1 MDDERRP
8 FERIAVFGGVGIKHE
23 RKLHPVVAAVTESD
37 ERGCLQRAGPLLPG
51 VTSRIEESGARL
63 IGLFASR
70 PQTSDF
76 DVMKT
81 SHGARSPVSAS
92 EALAS
97 PCQTTAS

>member
-8 FERIAVFGGVGIKHE
+8 FQRIAVFGGIGIKHE

-37 ERGCLQRAGPLLPG
+37 ERGCLQRARPTFAGSDIRRNAAS
-51 VTSRIEESGARL
+51 VSSRT
-63 IGLFASR
+63 SR